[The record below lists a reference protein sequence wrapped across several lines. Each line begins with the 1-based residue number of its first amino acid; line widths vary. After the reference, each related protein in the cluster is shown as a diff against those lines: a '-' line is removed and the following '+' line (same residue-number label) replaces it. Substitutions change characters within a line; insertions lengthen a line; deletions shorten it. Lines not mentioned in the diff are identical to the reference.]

1 MTDPGY
7 NLVEIVDAVRRAGN
21 PQKAALEAL
30 ASVAETSRAWLAGWD
45 ALRGML
51 MPAPPKDTRKET

>member
-1 MTDPGY
+1 MGSTLDWLERYADAWSGMLTDTS
-7 NLVEIVDAVRRAGN
+7 LFRAG
-21 PQKAALEAL
+21 QVEAL

-51 MPAPPKDTRKET
+51 GS

>member
-30 ASVAETSRAWLAGWD
+30 ASVTETSRAWLAGWD

-51 MPAPPKDTRKET
+51 GP